1 MLTKMK
7 SALIIVALASSL
19 SACAATTGP
28 KGSMAGMKMDHA
40 MCQKMMDGKECGCCK
55 MMQNQDMMRT
65 SGMMTGGNMKMMQC
79 MPMQRTGV
87 EKPSASTKQ
96 DKADHKAHHP
106 AKY

>member
-7 SALIIVALASSL
+7 NILIIVALASSL
-19 SACAATTGP
+19 SACAATTET
-28 KGSMAGMKMDHA
+28 KGSMAGMKMDRA

-65 SGMMTGGNMKMMQC
+65 SGMMTGGNMKIMQC
-79 MPMQRTGV
+79 MPMQKSEVKQTPV
-87 EKPSASTKQ
+87 STKP
-96 DKADHKAHHP
+96 DNVDHKAHHP